1 MQVFPIEEGFKVII
15 AANWKMNLGQ
25 AEGAIL
31 IQGLNRHADRW
42 SDISIVICPPAPYLL
57 AMRDIA
63 HSEFHIGGQTCHG
76 KLFGA
81 HTGHVSAAMLADCG
95 ADYVIIGHS
104 ERRQSDGESGS
115 VLLEQ
120 AKCAIDAGLRIIY
133 CVGETLEDRQAGRE
147 SEVVSGQLADIQD
160 LLNSGDV
167 PVIAY
172 EPVWAI
178 GTGQVASVP
187 DIEAMHDFIKSE
199 TSRIVG
205 ASDMPQILYGG
216 SVKPDNAEAILSIRS
231 VDGALIGGASLD
243 ADGFATICDYAQK
256 VSR

>member
-1 MQVFPIEEGFKVII
+1 MII
-15 AANWKMNLGQ
+15 AANWKMNLDQ
-25 AEGAIL
+25 AKGTIL
-31 IQGLNRHADRW
+31 IQGLNMHADRW

-187 DIEAMHDFIKSE
+187 DIEAMHNFIKSE
-199 TSRIVG
+199 TSRIMG

-231 VDGALIGGASLD
+231 VDGALIGGASLN

>member
-25 AEGAIL
+25 AEGTIL

-76 KLFGA
+76 KLSGA

-187 DIEAMHDFIKSE
+187 DIEAMHNFIKSE
-199 TSRIVG
+199 TSRIMG

-231 VDGALIGGASLD
+231 VDGALVGGASLD
-243 ADGFATICDYAQK
+243 ADGFAAICDYAQK

>member
-31 IQGLNRHADRW
+31 IQGLNMHADRW

-76 KLFGA
+76 KLSGA

-187 DIEAMHDFIKSE
+187 DIEAMHNFIKSE
-199 TSRIVG
+199 TSRIMG

-231 VDGALIGGASLD
+231 VDGALVGGASLD
-243 ADGFATICDYAQK
+243 ADGFAAICDYAQK